1 MKPLLFLLLVFI
13 PFRTNA
19 VNRFFYD
26 ATYKDSMVLKCHNYE
41 VLDTVLLDKMLTD
54 VESRYSTKYSGA
66 KVVLYH
72 FDIEE
77 KKHLFNV
84 FNYLSST
91 YGLGYKVY
99 EWLVFGHVVYRGFD
113 IFISGDTPDG
123 VFKKGHS
130 MCSVIMEKVMQN
142 KVYNIH
148 MDYDTKG
155 DFIKEIDLNDVFSR

>member
-13 PFRTNA
+13 PFSSNA

-77 KKHLFNV
+77 KNICL
-84 FNYLSST
+84 
-91 YGLGYKVY
+91 
-99 EWLVFGHVVYRGFD
+99 
-113 IFISGDTPDG
+113 
-123 VFKKGHS
+123 
-130 MCSVIMEKVMQN
+130 MCSII
-142 KVYNIH
+142 YHPH
-148 MDYDTKG
+148 M
-155 DFIKEIDLNDVFSR
+155 V